1 MSSYITITSKLTK
14 NQAATL
20 RRYAEKSEL
29 FGHAGRN
36 KYIAYTEDSEDSDA
50 SRGYM
55 DAHAIARRMMTIAGT
70 TFTYELS

>member
-1 MSSYITITSKLTK
+1 MSSYIITITSKLTK

-20 RRYAEKSEL
+20 RRHAEKSEL
-29 FGHAGRN
+29 FEHVGRN
-36 KYIAYTEDSEDSDA
+36 KYIAYTEDSA
-50 SRGYM
+50 RGYM